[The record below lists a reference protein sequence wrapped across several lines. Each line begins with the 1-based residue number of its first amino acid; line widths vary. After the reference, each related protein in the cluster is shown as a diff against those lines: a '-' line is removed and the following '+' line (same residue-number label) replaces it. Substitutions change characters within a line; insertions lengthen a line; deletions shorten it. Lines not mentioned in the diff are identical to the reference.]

1 MTSLELKKAIARAKA
16 QERRACI
23 KECRFVGVQWG
34 HPTWKVAVEA
44 CITAIQCRRA
54 P

>member
-1 MTSLELKKAIARAKA
+1 MTTLELKKIRAKVKL

-44 CITAIQCRRA
+44 CINAIQYRRM